1 MDTSKCENRNGAP
14 QANASESKRWK
25 VRGVQWRVNL
35 GVLPSNPAPIDELRR
50 GAADCRRRLA
60 TFYLVCFAA
69 RKFSQMQFKQ
79 IHKVGIPY
87 SVAFLIRAPIF
98 E

>member
-1 MDTSKCENRNGAP
+1 MWLTEQFCSFIYLLVYLAVDTPKCEKRNGAP

-35 GVLPSNPAPIDELRR
+35 GVLPSNSAPIDELRR

-60 TFYLVCFAA
+60 TFYLVCFVS
-69 RKFSQMQFKQ
+69 RKFSQMQF
-79 IHKVGIPY
+79 
-87 SVAFLIRAPIF
+87 
-98 E
+98 